1 MILGFWNQGNS
12 YHGTNLSREK
22 WVMVS
27 IKMVAVNYV
36 VYNINDAESI
46 QKVMTEFFSL
56 KQKHY

>member
-1 MILGFWNQGNS
+1 
-12 YHGTNLSREK
+12 
-22 WVMVS
+22 
-27 IKMVAVNYV
+27 MVAVNYV